1 MMISIKLSYASRFN
15 ADEVGLGAIR
25 HEFLTC
31 AKPANMKGYK
41 DSMEIGGCA
50 KM

>member
-1 MMISIKLSYASRFN
+1 MIISIKVSYASRCN

-31 AKPANMKGYK
+31 AKPANLKGYK
-41 DSMEIGGCA
+41 DRVEIGGCV